1 MMVTI
6 NVEQALESNLSSV
19 IEEDLDNRIINKV
32 KSTNSSLITLR
43 TKEDY
48 RKFINDWS
56 IE

>member
-6 NVEQALESNLSSV
+6 NVEQALDNNLSSV
-19 IEEDLDNRIINKV
+19 IEEDLDNGIIYKV
-32 KSTNSSLITLR
+32 KSANSSLITLR

-48 RKFINDWS
+48 GKFINDWS